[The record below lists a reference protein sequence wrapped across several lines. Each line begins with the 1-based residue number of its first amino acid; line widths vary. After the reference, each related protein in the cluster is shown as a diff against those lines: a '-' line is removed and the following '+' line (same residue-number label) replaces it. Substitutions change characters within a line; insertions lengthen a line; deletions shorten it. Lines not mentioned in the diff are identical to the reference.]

1 MQPRM
6 RCDEAAWAK
15 IKEVAV
21 LQLIEPA
28 VLNSVGKFLLEP
40 DETNDPEIITSVGK
54 LSAIVFSI
62 AFWMT
67 YKTCATIIRFL
78 QPGAIIIPKE
88 KARYEVVILLLTTP

>member
-1 MQPRM
+1 M

-40 DETNDPEIITSVGK
+40 DETNDPE
-54 LSAIVFSI
+54 
-62 AFWMT
+62 
-67 YKTCATIIRFL
+67 
-78 QPGAIIIPKE
+78 
-88 KARYEVVILLLTTP
+88 